1 MIEIKSLKRITE
13 ADEHDKRYDTDV
25 AAANAKYDKVDP
37 TGPLS
42 LHRRI
47 RYMFARNKERA
58 GAAADRTADIDAATA
73 RRKAGKLGMVS
84 KQDHDETKFQAAKA
98 STALRSKAN
107 AAVGDHSS
115 EPDKPGIIKRVVGA
129 VADHPYLAAG
139 AAAGIAGAAMLQKRK
154 NRLPEPGSY
163 NQGA

>member
-1 MIEIKSLKRITE
+1 MIEIKSLKKITE
-13 ADEHDKRYDTDV
+13 ADEHDKRYDADV

-47 RYMFARNKERA
+47 RYLFSPNKKVA
-58 GAAADRTADIDAATA
+58 GAAADRTADIDAAKE
-73 RRKAGKLGMVS
+73 RRKFGKIGGFS
-84 KQDHDETKFQAAKA
+84 KADSDETKFQAAKA
-98 STALRSKAN
+98 QNALRSKTS
-107 AAVGDHSS
+107 AAAGDHPS
-115 EPDKPGIIKRVVGA
+115 EPDKPGIIKRVAGA

-139 AAAGIAGAAMLQKRK
+139 AAAGIAGVAILQKRK

-163 NQGA
+163 N